1 MKKLTL
7 LLLSISICI
16 LSTNGCKKDDNNVN
30 PDSTFTLLTNSYKG
44 QLHLTF
50 TNTYPSIN
58 ESTSIDVD
66 VDKNGKMTFG
76 IGGLTY
82 FGVDDNGQSKIQRDG
97 ELIIAPNGSYF
108 LLDDK
113 VHFAV
118 DENTMVTETFK
129 VWYWNGSSW
138 QLAVNETVSETWKDG
153 LSFILIDAEISGS
166 IVAVSTANGS
176 ITWTLTLSPVPE

>member
-1 MKKLTL
+1 MKKLTIL
-7 LLLSISICI
+7 LLFISICI

-50 TNTYPSIN
+50 TNAYPSIN

-66 VDKNGKMTFG
+66 VDRNGKMTFG

-108 LLDDK
+108 MNDDK
-113 VHFAV
+113 VYFAV

-129 VWYWNGSSW
+129 VWYWNGTSW

-166 IVAVSTANGS
+166 VVAVSTANGS
-176 ITWTLTLSPVPE
+176 VTWTLTLTPVPE